1 MFEYLVFNE
10 IKTFTEDREI
20 RIEVDGDKLR
30 YCLKDNS
37 LYVPGLPES
46 RNRSGVYTGDA
57 DAFIRRL
64 EAFDVPSWK
73 EEFFQPDLDG
83 YGWKLRYKEVGKP
96 CRKIM
101 GSNDCPDC
109 YTEFIGHL
117 LSITREE
124 TGMLDYLRY
133 TESENGVLFRKYEMR
148 VRDGKIFYKFTGP
161 YFSDEELGEHV
172 FDGDVSSYIRKLV
185 HLGFR
190 EWSMP
195 FADVPML
202 DGIDW
207 ILEYKFSEDIA
218 RMISGSNEG
227 PENIQEFIFA
237 LNPANVMD
245 GHAEI

>member
-1 MFEYLVFNE
+1 MFEYLVFNDE
-10 IKTFTEDREI
+10 GSQFWDREI
-20 RIEVDGDKLR
+20 RIEVSGRDILFRRTGNDYGFKKGMIEGR
-30 YCLKDNS
+30 YKGN
-37 LYVPGLPES
+37 PEE
-46 RNRSGVYTGDA
+46 
-57 DAFIRRL
+57 FISVL
-64 EAFDVPSWK
+64 EAFHVERWK
-73 EEFFQPDLDG
+73 DEYFEPILDG
-83 YGWKLRYKEVGKP
+83 HSWTLRYKEVGKP
-96 CRKIM
+96 CRMIV
-101 GSNDCPDC
+101 GCNAYPE
-109 YTEFIGHL
+109 EFGDFVNHL
-117 LSITREE
+117 FSVAREVP
-124 TGMLDYLRY
+124 MLDYLRY